1 MKKKILVISNSL
13 LLINYIKEELE
24 NKKLKIISTN
34 NEIIGLV
41 KLRNEYPDLIILDYD
56 ISSMWGFKFLEEKNK
71 LEKNKNTPL
80 IMLYFKKDHLDK
92 KTIIKLAKY
101 KINRILQKP
110 LNIDI
115 LFKSIEDVFKTKFNI
130 DLNPCSIDINFDNDI
145 IFIRL
150 SKGLNKEKIN
160 LIKYKILEIKK
171 TYDIKINKVIVSIF
185 EIDKQNNDFN
195 LLHIMLDNIIDST
208 KVLLTNIF
216 IFSDNKYIKL
226 FFLNNSKYNLI
237 TVTNDFNE
245 VLQKL
250 KYNNIFNN
258 IVDFFNKEKQ
268 NDFFN
273 SAYFNKNDEEIF
285 KLKFSY
291 EKENEKYYLPYKI
304 FTSII

>member
-1 MKKKILVISNSL
+1 M
-13 LLINYIKEELE
+13 
-24 NKKLKIISTN
+24 
-34 NEIIGLV
+34 
-41 KLRNEYPDLIILDYD
+41 
-56 ISSMWGFKFLEEKNK
+56 
-71 LEKNKNTPL
+71 
-80 IMLYFKKDHLDK
+80 
-92 KTIIKLAKY
+92 
-101 KINRILQKP
+101 
-110 LNIDI
+110 
-115 LFKSIEDVFKTKFNI
+115 
-130 DLNPCSIDINFDNDI
+130 
-145 IFIRL
+145 
-150 SKGLNKEKIN
+150 
-160 LIKYKILEIKK
+160 IKYKILEIKK